1 MTLGERILKY
11 RKKAGIS
18 QEELADRLNVTR
30 QSISLWETDQTLPT
44 LDNLIALADIFDI
57 SMDEICG
64 RQTVSNAADE
74 SNVTESTVDDV
85 PDAQSQKK
93 AKIYKTLLT
102 VMFALSIA
110 SLVISLAIAFIL
122 LQTTAFPQYAVLMTQ
137 FMWIA
142 FLFLPIPI
150 ASLVLRIIF
159 TRKKYKCKKNVIA
172 GCLVIAALIVCGSF
186 TPLYKNNIGLARD
199 KELFIDTINDMT
211 PAKIRAFDCT
221 AVFSYPK
228 LNEYYG
234 TVMSGMVDLGSK
246 DVYLEA
252 LADVHMMPSIEH
264 TPLPKGFLNAYDRWM
279 IRNCRE
285 FYIYNVV
292 TKEENIV
299 TSAGGMFVFMAFDG
313 YTGYIK
319 ILRI

>member
-18 QEELADRLNVTR
+18 QEELADKLNVTR
-30 QSISLWETDQTLPT
+30 QSISLWETDQTLPS
-44 LDNLIALADIFDI
+44 LDNLIALADIFGI
-57 SMDEICG
+57 SMDELCG
-64 RQTVSNAADE
+64 RETVNKIAEKIEAVDNA
-74 SNVTESTVDDV
+74 VDDV
-85 PDAQSQKK
+85 PDAKSIKK
-93 AKIYKTLLT
+93 TKIYKTLLT
-102 VMFALSIA
+102 IMFALSIA
-110 SLVISLAIAFIL
+110 SVVISLVIAFIL

-137 FMWIA
+137 FMWIS

-150 ASLVLRIIF
+150 ASLALGIIF
-159 TRKKYKCKKNVIA
+159 VRKKYKCKKNVIA
-172 GCLVIAALIVCGSF
+172 GCLVIVALIICGSF
-186 TPLYKNNIGLARD
+186 TPLYKNNIGLQRD
-199 KELFIDTINDMT
+199 QELFVDTINNMT
-211 PAKIRAFDCT
+211 PATIPAYRCS

-264 TPLPKGFLNAYDRWM
+264 TPLPKGFLNAYDRWL
-279 IRNCRE
+279 IRNCHE
-285 FYIYNVV
+285 FYIYNVA
-292 TKEENIV
+292 TKEENVV